1 MSAAQA
7 AAKKLSHEE
16 VFLER
21 YDQLLKWASQLT
33 RPDRELARDLVQ
45 ESFLQFS
52 LSTGDLAT
60 INNIDNY
67 LYGVVRN
74 TYLSYL
80 RRTPRRL
87 HLPFDLEVRESIAL
101 TIDPRDQLLAKDN
114 LIAICQRACVRKET
128 SIAASLLILRFF
140 HGYLPYEIAKL
151 TSRSRNVVDVQLKLA
166 RWEVNGS
173 ADNRSSAAKTDRVS
187 LLHSQPEKRSAQTGD
202 LMSHL
207 RRLIFATRRGECF
220 DKEQITRLQTSHK
233 PISRSRVSHL
243 VSCPYCLDEAN
254 RVLGLS
260 SLQERNVLDF
270 LGRAKVTSSLPMYRL
285 LHSAL
290 FLISTWTTLTLISF
304 SDLVG

>member
-1 MSAAQA
+1 
-7 AAKKLSHEE
+7 
-16 VFLER
+16 
-21 YDQLLKWASQLT
+21 
-33 RPDRELARDLVQ
+33 
-45 ESFLQFS
+45 
-52 LSTGDLAT
+52 
-60 INNIDNY
+60 
-67 LYGVVRN
+67 VRN

-80 RRTPRRL
+80 RRTPRRF

-173 ADNRSSAAKTDRVS
+173 ADNRSSSAKTDRVPV
-187 LLHSQPEKRSAQTGD
+187 LHSQTGRRTAQTGD

-207 RRLIFATRRGECF
+207 RKLIFATRRGECF

-243 VSCPYCLDEAN
+243 VSCPHCLDEAN
-254 RVLGLS
+254 TALGLS

-270 LGRAKVTSSLPMYRL
+270 LGRAKGTSSLPMYRL

-290 FLISTWTTLTLISF
+290 FLVSAWTTWTVLTFSDLVDF